1 MNIGLVIHS
10 KTGNT
15 LSVAEK
21 LKSVLLSLGHEVTL
35 MKLHPLNPDVSKAA
49 EVQLETL
56 PVVKPFDA
64 LILGAPVWGFQLSPV
79 MQYYLKNTVF
89 KPGAQVS
96 VFVTQYFPFAFL
108 GGNNAIRTY
117 QKLLGEKNIRT
128 VSNFVVGWSN
138 ERKRIQSM
146 DEMVKVLSG
155 QFTPKYR

>member
-35 MKLHPLNPDVSKAA
+35 LKLSPLNPDISKATD
-49 EVQLETL
+49 VQLETL
-56 PVVKPFDA
+56 PVIKPFDA
-64 LILGAPVWGFQLSPV
+64 VVFGAPVWGFQLSPV

-89 KPGAQVS
+89 RPGTQVA
-96 VFVTQYFPFAFL
+96 VFVTQFFPFPFL

-117 QKLLGEKNIRT
+117 QKLLGQKNIRT
-128 VSNFVVGWSN
+128 VSTFVVGWSN
-138 ERKRIQSM
+138 ERKRIRSI
-146 DEMVKVLSG
+146 DEMVKGLSG